1 MKWKSFVQSFIVQ
14 FVGHGLLL
22 GVGWYWLSLGVGSAL
37 QIGLNVALAIVML
50 IGWSALD
57 AYGLGNWRNW
67 LWAVPAV
74 ALTPLF
80 GFHFAAML
88 LIPLLWL
95 LILFPTVAAGRWKL
109 LAGPQYLLICIGLLV
124 AMTVI
129 PAALLNWVPKLS
141 GLNGQLSSFGGRGL
155 LAYTIAVGS
164 WTALLTHIGMNARGE
179 EVSTAT

>member
-1 MKWKSFVQSFIVQ
+1 MNWKIFVQRFIVQ

-22 GVGWYWLSLGVGSAL
+22 GVAWYWLSLGVGSAL
-37 QIGLNVALAIVML
+37 QIALNVALAIVML

-74 ALTPLF
+74 ALTPLL
-80 GFHFAAML
+80 GYHFAAML

-95 LILFPTVAAGRWKL
+95 LILFPTAAAGRWKL
-109 LAGPQYLLICIGLLV
+109 LAGPQYLLVSIGLLV

-129 PAALLNWVPKLS
+129 PAALLNWVPKFS
-141 GLNGQLSSFGGRGL
+141 GLNGQLGSFGGRTL
-155 LAYTIAVGS
+155 LAYAIAVGS
-164 WTALLTHIGMNARGE
+164 WTALLTHIGISARGE
-179 EVSTAT
+179 AAATT